1 MSQPTELHLL
11 HLKRLV
17 RYLVKYPTEQ
27 WRFDLQD
34 EPDSFHIY
42 CNSDWATC
50 NESSKS
56 MSCYAVKY
64 GLHLLDTSC
73 ARQTVIALSFGE
85 AEYYAL
91 TRGAS
96 AGLLVKGV
104 YGEIGKR
111 LLMICLT
118 SSAAKGIA
126 SRKGVGK
133 VKHLSLK
140 ELWVQDAI
148 EQKRFKVQKVGTD
161 SNWADLGTKV
171 LDCSRIL
178 MHFATAEAATPEE
191 RSNDCISGDL
201 CNTSRNT

>member
-1 MSQPTELHLL
+1 
-11 HLKRLV
+11 
-17 RYLVKYPTEQ
+17 
-27 WRFDLQD
+27 
-34 EPDSFHIY
+34 
-42 CNSDWATC
+42 
-50 NESSKS
+50 

-73 ARQTVIALSFGE
+73 ARQTVIALSSGE
-85 AEYYAL
+85 AGYYAL

-104 YGEIGKR
+104 YEEIGRR

-118 SSAAKGIA
+118 DSSAGKGVA

-148 EQKRFKVQKVGTD
+148 EQKRFKVQKVGTG
-161 SNWADLGTKV
+161 SNCADLGTKV
-171 LDCSRIL
+171 LDGSRIL
-178 MHFATAEAATPEE
+178 QLLKLLPLKRGAVIASVVTFATGQGPDEQEGFSDHYFWLYFLIVYLLALYGFISLV
-191 RSNDCISGDL
+191 SNMV
-201 CNTSRNT
+201 N